1 MRWSS
6 FPLTTTLISWLDRC
20 LSTKYHHKNYF
31 LCLTNIKGTLGLE
44 VLDQLPE
51 VEVLV
56 LSVGGGGLMAG
67 VAAYAKTGWILGDFH

>member
-1 MRWSS
+1 M
-6 FPLTTTLISWLDRC
+6 
-20 LSTKYHHKNYF
+20 
-31 LCLTNIKGTLGLE
+31 GLE